1 MSSNEDL
8 MKDLVMPKVI
18 DLLEESDDGLYG
30 KFEIEPFEPGF
41 GTTVGNSLRRVLL
54 SSIVG
59 TAVTSV
65 AMEGPEGA
73 ISHEFQGLTGV
84 REDGVDILLNLKD
97 LQLDLPASEAPV
109 TIEVEQEGEG
119 DITGEDLADED
130 LDVLNPEQIIASLD
144 EDGYLKLELEI
155 SRGRGFVDSDE
166 ERDTRSDGR
175 IPMDALFSPIQKV
188 NYTVEDTRV
197 GQHTDYDKLIF
208 EVWTDGSIMPRD
220 AIGHAGK
227 ILKEHFQYF
236 INFEETDMEDEEE
249 EGLSPEEEK
258 LKDVLETPVDELE
271 LSIRSN
277 NCLKNANINTLGDL
291 VQRTEDQ
298 MLETRNFGQKSLE
311 EIREKL
317 AEYGL
322 SLGMTDIDYLVE
334 DSNPPEEEDEEE
346 AEEAEEAEASA

>member
-1 MSSNEDL
+1 MSSNKDL
-8 MKDLVMPKVI
+8 MEELVMPKSI
-18 DLLEESDDGLYG
+18 DLVEESPDRQYA

-41 GTTVGNSLRRVLL
+41 GTTVGNSLRRALL

-65 AMEGPEGA
+65 NMEGPEGE
-73 ISHEFQGLTGV
+73 IDHEFTGLTGV
-84 REDGVDILLNLKD
+84 REDGVEILLNLKD
-97 LQLDLPASEAPV
+97 LQLDLPPEESPS
-109 TIEVEQEGEG
+109 TIVVEQEGEG
-119 DITGEDLADED
+119 ELTGADLADENE
-130 LDVLNPEQIIASLD
+130 LSVLNPSQTIASLD
-144 EDGYLKLELEI
+144 EDGFLKLELEVD
-155 SRGRGFVDSDE
+155 RGRGFRDSEDE
-166 ERDTRSDGR
+166 AEARSNGT
-175 IPMDALFSPIQKV
+175 IPMDTLFSPIQKV
-188 NYTVEDTRV
+188 NYRVEDTRV
-197 GQHTDYDKLIF
+197 GQQTDYDMLIF
-208 EVWTDGSIMPRD
+208 EVWTDGSILPRD

-236 INFEETDMEDEEE
+236 INFEETETTSEKE
-249 EGLSPEEEK
+249 EGLSPEERK

-277 NCLKNANINTLGDL
+277 NCLKNANIHTLGDL

-322 SLGMTDIDYLVE
+322 SLGMTDIDYLVKTSQQT
-334 DSNPPEEEDEEE
+334 DDEETGE
-346 AEEAEEAEASA
+346 QPEEAEAST

>member
-8 MKDLVMPKVI
+8 MEDLVMPKTI
-18 DLLEESDDGLYG
+18 DLIEESDDGLYG

-65 AMEGPEGA
+65 KMDGPEGA
-73 ISHEFQGLTGV
+73 VTHEFQGLTGL

-97 LQLDLPASEAPV
+97 LQLDLPPGEAPLTV
-109 TIEVEQEGEG
+109 EVEQEGDGE
-119 DITGEDLADED
+119 ITGEDLASDD
-130 LDVLNPEQIIASLD
+130 LDVLNPDQTIASLD
-144 EDGYLKLELEI
+144 EDGYFKIEVEVD
-155 SRGRGFVDSDE
+155 RGRGFQDSGDE
-166 ERDTRSDGR
+166 NDTRSNGT

-188 NYTVEDTRV
+188 NYNVQDTRV
-197 GQHTDYDKLIF
+197 GEHTDYDKLIF

-227 ILKEHFQYF
+227 ILKDHFEYF
-236 INFEETDMEDEEE
+236 INFEETDLEEKED

-258 LKDVLETPVDELE
+258 LKEVLETPVDELE

-334 DSNPPEEEDEEE
+334 DSEPIEDEETE
-346 AEEAEEAEASA
+346 EEAEEAEASA

>member
-1 MSSNEDL
+1 
-8 MKDLVMPKVI
+8 MKDLVMPKSI
-18 DLLEESDDGLYG
+18 DLMEESEDGEYA

-65 AMEGPEGA
+65 SMEGPEGE
-73 ISHEFQGLTGV
+73 ISHEFKGLTGV

-97 LQLDLPASEAPV
+97 LQLDLPPEDSPATV
-109 TIEVEQEGEG
+109 VIEQDGEGEL
-119 DITGEDLADED
+119 TGEDLEDED
-130 LDVLNPEQIIASLD
+130 ELEVLNPEQTIASLD
-144 EDGYLKLELEI
+144 EDGYLKLELEVD
-155 SRGRGFVDSDE
+155 RGRGFRDSDDE
-166 ERDTRSDGR
+166 SEARSNGE

-188 NYTVEDTRV
+188 NYNVKDTRV
-197 GQHTDYDKLIF
+197 GQQTDYDKLIF
-208 EVWTDGSIMPRD
+208 EVWTDGSILPRD

-236 INFEETDMEDEEE
+236 INFEETEMETEEE

-291 VQRTEDQ
+291 VQRTEDE

-334 DSNPPEEEDEEE
+334 DSDGSESEEEEEE
-346 AEEAEEAEASA
+346 EPEEAEASA

>member
-8 MKDLVMPKVI
+8 MEDLVMPKTI
-18 DLLEESDDGLYG
+18 DLLEESEDGLYG

-65 AMEGPEGA
+65 RMDGPEGA
-73 ISHEFQGLTGV
+73 VSHEFQGLTGV

-97 LQLDLPASEAPV
+97 LQLDLPPSEAPL

-119 DITGEDLADED
+119 EITGEDLESDE
-130 LDVLNPEQIIASLD
+130 LDVLNPEQTIASLD
-144 EDGYLKLELEI
+144 EDGYLKIEAEVD
-155 SRGRGFVDSDE
+155 RGRGFRDSGDE
-166 ERDTRSDGR
+166 NEARSDGT

-188 NYTVEDTRV
+188 NYNVEDTRV
-197 GQHTDYDKLIF
+197 GEHTDYDKLIF

-227 ILKEHFQYF
+227 ILKDHFQYF
-236 INFEETDMEDEEE
+236 INFEETDLEEEEE

-258 LKDVLETPVDELE
+258 LKEVLETPVDELE

-291 VQRTEDQ
+291 VQRTEEQ

-334 DSNPPEEEDEEE
+334 DSEPAEDEETE
-346 AEEAEEAEASA
+346 EEAEEAEASA

>member
-8 MKDLVMPKVI
+8 MKDLVMPKSI
-18 DLLEESDDGLYG
+18 NLLEESDDGLYG
-30 KFEIEPFEPGF
+30 KFEVEPFEPGF

-65 AMEGPEGA
+65 SMEGPDGD
-73 ISHEFQGLTGV
+73 IPHEFTGLTGV

-97 LQLDLPASEAPV
+97 LELDLSPAEAPV
-109 TIEVEQEGEG
+109 TVEIEQEGEG
-119 DITGEDLADED
+119 ELTGGDLDGEDD
-130 LDVLNPEQIIASLD
+130 LEVLNPDQTIANLN

-155 SRGRGFVDSDE
+155 DRGRGFQDSDD
-166 ERDTRSDGR
+166 ERDSRSNGQ

-188 NYTVEDTRV
+188 NYNVQDTRV
-197 GQHTDYDKLIF
+197 GQQTDYDKLIF

-236 INFEETDMEDEEE
+236 INFEETEMEEEEE

-258 LKDVLETPVDELE
+258 LKEVLETPVDELE

-291 VQRTEDQ
+291 VQRTEEQ

-334 DSNPPEEEDEEE
+334 DTETDEE
-346 AEEAEEAEASA
+346 EEAEEAEASA

>member
-1 MSSNEDL
+1 MSSNKDL
-8 MKDLVMPKVI
+8 MEDLVMPKTI

-41 GTTVGNSLRRVLL
+41 GTTIGNSLRRVLL

-59 TAVTSV
+59 TAATSV
-65 AMEGPEGA
+65 RMDGPEGA
-73 ISHEFQGLTGV
+73 VSHEFQGLTGV

-97 LQLDLPASEAPV
+97 LQLDLPPSEAPHTV
-109 TIEVEQEGEG
+109 EVEHDGEGE
-119 DITGEDLADED
+119 ITGENLETDE
-130 LDVLNPEQIIASLD
+130 LEVLNPEQTIASLD
-144 EDGYLKLELEI
+144 EDGYLKIEVEI
-155 SRGRGFVDSDE
+155 DRGRGFRDSGDE
-166 ERDTRSDGR
+166 SEARSNGT

-188 NYTVEDTRV
+188 NYNVQDTRV
-197 GQHTDYDKLIF
+197 GEHTDYDKLIF

-227 ILKEHFQYF
+227 ILKDHFEYF
-236 INFEETDMEDEEE
+236 INFEETDLEEE
-249 EGLSPEEEK
+249 EDEGLSPEEEK
-258 LKDVLETPVDELE
+258 LKEVLETPVDELE

-291 VQRTEDQ
+291 VQRTEEQ

-334 DSNPPEEEDEEE
+334 DNEPVEDEETE
-346 AEEAEEAEASA
+346 EEAEEAEASA